1 MTYTLKVQIDPKGY
15 TDYLEKI
22 FKYGYKMKR
31 EMVNYFNRQE
41 YRRQSSD
48 DYKYLAEETKTL
60 NELQEKIKETGTIYQ
75 FTLNTIYSAYENIK
89 KASSKRKSSFLCL
102 FQKFILK

>member
-1 MTYTLKVQIDPKGY
+1 MYQHQKQTVNAFEITIGINKGY
-15 TDYLEKI
+15 GHNNESTVN
-22 FKYGYKMKR
+22 FK
-31 EMVNYFNRQE
+31 
-41 YRRQSSD
+41 
-48 DYKYLAEETKTL
+48 
-60 NELQEKIKETGTIYQ
+60 GTIYQ